1 MNDRETMLR
10 RIAAL
15 DFAVVELNLYMDTH
29 PFDSD
34 VNEKLNEYKHKSK
47 MLKEEFQKK
56 FEPLSPNSKEK
67 NRWGWI
73 SDPWPWNNER
83 GEE

>member
-1 MNDRETMLR
+1 MTDRNMLLR

-29 PFDSD
+29 PLDSEIND
-34 VNEKLNEYKHKSK
+34 KLNEYKQKSEV
-47 MLKEEFQKK
+47 LREEFEKK
-56 FEPLSPNSKEK
+56 FGPLTSTDKEK
-67 NRWGWI
+67 NRCGWI

>member
-34 VNEKLNEYKHKSK
+34 INEKLNEYKRKSNV
-47 MLKEEFQKK
+47 LKDEFQKK
-56 FEPLSPNSKEK
+56 FGPLSPNDKEK